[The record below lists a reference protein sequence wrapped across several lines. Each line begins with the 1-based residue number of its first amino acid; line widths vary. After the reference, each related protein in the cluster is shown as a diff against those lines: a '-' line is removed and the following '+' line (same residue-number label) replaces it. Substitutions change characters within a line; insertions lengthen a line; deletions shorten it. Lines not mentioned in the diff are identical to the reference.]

1 MQKSWVPHGAQLFMP
16 REPGLGCIDC
26 RIYIVALVDASQKHG
41 NMGLAVVFPI
51 SIRSAAFIALV
62 HWGKMTSGVIQKH
75 ET

>member
-1 MQKSWVPHGAQLFMP
+1 M
-16 REPGLGCIDC
+16 
-26 RIYIVALVDASQKHG
+26 ALVDASQKHG